1 MNEQANI
8 ELVKQ
13 CYDAFLKGDSEKLLS
28 HMAQDIVWD
37 LPEVPGIGF
46 SGKRQGRDNVA
57 KFFEEVAQ
65 AQEVRTF
72 EPREFFANGD
82 KVVVLGHYDWT
93 IVKSGVPFSSDWVHI
108 FTVRNGSVVEF
119 REMLDTYEAME
130 CYRQSDPAA
139 RTSSASAGTARPLHH

>member
-13 CYDAFLKGDSEKLLS
+13 CYEAFLKGDTQKLLS
-28 HMAQDIVWD
+28 YMAQDIVWD
-37 LPEVPGIGF
+37 LPEVPGVEF
-46 SGKRQGRDNVA
+46 SGKRQGRDKVA
-57 KFFEEVAQ
+57 EFFGEVAE
-65 AQEVRTF
+65 AQEVRSFDT
-72 EPREFFANGD
+72 REFFANGD

-93 IVKSGVPFSSDWVHI
+93 IRKNGVPFSSEWVHI

-130 CYRQSDPAA
+130 CYRQTGPGAV
-139 RTSSASAGTARPLHH
+139 RTPGDIARPLQH